1 MTALAAS
8 LMITTAKWTRKQLP
22 LATNTQVWKGGTAC
36 ADTSAHV
43 VTKAASANANL
54 IPLGVFAQDLNNTS
68 TVNTALVDVDFLT
81 EKQVLYRANGN
92 GITMASNFYALAYA
106 LDDQTVTSSSG
117 GNSAIGRIVDV
128 DAVLGVGIF
137 PSATS

>member
-1 MTALAAS
+1 
-8 LMITTAKWTRKQLP
+8 MITTAKWTRKQLP

-43 VTKAASANANL
+43 VTNL
-54 IPLGVFAQDLNNTS
+54 IPIGVFAQDLNNTS

-137 PSATS
+137 PGATS